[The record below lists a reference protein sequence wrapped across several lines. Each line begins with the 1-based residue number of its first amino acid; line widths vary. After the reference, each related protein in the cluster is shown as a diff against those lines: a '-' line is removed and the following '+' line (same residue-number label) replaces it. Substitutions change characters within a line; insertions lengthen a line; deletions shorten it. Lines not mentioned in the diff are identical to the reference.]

1 MTDETEQ
8 TTEAANRTADGP
20 NRATGGPADE
30 RTAGDRSGSDRQD
43 GDGPPGADPG
53 GSDASD
59 GSDGSDT
66 VDRLRTVLNYAV
78 LAGLLLLAVLS
89 AVQLYWAISRTISTF
104 VVYEYRAPVQAA
116 FNLVVLLVAAL
127 GISVQ
132 LRRLTGSDASE

>member
-1 MTDETEQ
+1 MTDETER
-8 TTEAANRTADGP
+8 TTEATNRTADGS
-20 NRATGGPADE
+20 NRASGDPADE
-30 RTAGDRSGSDRQD
+30 RTAGDRSESDRPG
-43 GDGPPGADPG
+43 GDGSGETDPG
-53 GSDASD
+53 GSGASD
-59 GSDGSDT
+59 GSET

-104 VVYEYRAPVQAA
+104 VVSEYRAPVQAA

-132 LRRLTGSDASE
+132 LRRLTGSDAAE

>member
-1 MTDETEQ
+1 MTDETER
-8 TTEAANRTADGP
+8 TTEATNRTTDGP
-20 NRATGGPADE
+20 NRASGDPADE
-30 RTAGDRSGSDRQD
+30 RTTGDRSESDRPA
-43 GDGPPGADPG
+43 GDGPAGGDPDGSGASERSG
-53 GSDASD
+53 GSE
-59 GSDGSDT
+59 T

-132 LRRLTGSDASE
+132 LRRLTGSDAAE

>member
-30 RTAGDRSGSDRQD
+30 RTADDRSGSDRP
-43 GDGPPGADPG
+43 GGGPGETGPGA
-53 GSDASD
+53 SDASD
-59 GSDGSDT
+59 GSET
-66 VDRLRTVLNYAV
+66 VERLRTVLNYAV

-89 AVQLYWAISRTISTF
+89 AMQLYWAISRTISTF

-116 FNLVVLLVAAL
+116 FNLVVFLVAAL

-132 LRRLTGSDASE
+132 LRRLTGSDTTE

>member
-30 RTAGDRSGSDRQD
+30 RTADDRSGSDRHD

-59 GSDGSDT
+59 GSET